1 MKDNLF
7 RKFVWNN
14 PLWKFKKKSELMER
28 LANVQSP
35 AVLEEIEK
43 ILNEDENI
51 KFNFQ
56 EE

>member
-1 MKDNLF
+1 
-7 RKFVWNN
+7 
-14 PLWKFKKKSELMER
+14 MER